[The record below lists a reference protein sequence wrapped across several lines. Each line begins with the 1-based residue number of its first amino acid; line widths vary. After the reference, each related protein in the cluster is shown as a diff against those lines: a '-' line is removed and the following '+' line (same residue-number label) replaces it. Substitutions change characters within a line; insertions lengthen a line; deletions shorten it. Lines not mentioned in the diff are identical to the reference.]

1 MMLQAAL
8 DLSSLVQEQKAVYW
22 NDTEQLVNY
31 TDKLKKIVMKL
42 ESQVFGTVLCIN
54 INTQYT
60 FTITTNL
67 CKYFQNTY
75 LTSQHMAIKNIV
87 EKLVDT
93 ELLVKQ
99 SEWKKKITDIR
110 EIIEKVEANGY
121 KNTEL
126 WRSHCDWQLYKAL
139 ECQYIKTLLSLHK
152 HFPLVKVDLV
162 LR

>member
-1 MMLQAAL
+1 
-8 DLSSLVQEQKAVYW
+8 
-22 NDTEQLVNY
+22 
-31 TDKLKKIVMKL
+31 
-42 ESQVFGTVLCIN
+42 
-54 INTQYT
+54 
-60 FTITTNL
+60 
-67 CKYFQNTY
+67 
-75 LTSQHMAIKNIV
+75 MAIKSIV

-110 EIIEKVEANGY
+110 EIIERVEANGY